1 MDHWE
6 CVKEFKEKGHA
17 DAVPHIVCFEID
29 HIYTKYEP
37 EADSEAKAEKACN
50 LYTSLGSLI
59 KKNANKHSES
69 HRYKPLYA
77 SAQIDKQISTASRIS
92 LKSKGKTLAKPS
104 KGSEER
110 SVAQSFKE
118 WSTWALKKAKV
129 VTHYGFI
136 PLVIII
142 DMNSEP
148 KLQLSQLLSPV

>member
-50 LYTSLGSLI
+50 F

>member
-1 MDHWE
+1 MDNWE

-50 LYTSLGSLI
+50 F

-92 LKSKGKTLAKPS
+92 LKSKGKTPAKPS

-110 SVAQSFKE
+110 LVAQSFKE

-129 VTHYGFI
+129 VTHYNFI

-142 DMNSEP
+142 GMNSEP
-148 KLQLSQLLSPV
+148 KPQLSQLLSPV

>member
-1 MDHWE
+1 MNHWE

-17 DAVPHIVCFEID
+17 DAVPHI
-29 HIYTKYEP
+29 YEP
-37 EADSEAKAEKACN
+37 EADSEARAEKACN
-50 LYTSLGSLI
+50 F

-77 SAQIDKQISTASRIS
+77 SAQIDK
-92 LKSKGKTLAKPS
+92 SKGKTPAKPS

-110 SVAQSFKE
+110 LVAQSFKD

-148 KLQLSQLLSPV
+148 KPQLS